1 MMRRFVTVLL
11 ALAAV
16 AGLAA
21 TDISGSWNGMLDVGG
36 QKIRVVFHINATETG
51 LTATMDSP
59 DQGAFGLPVARTEF
73 KDPKLELVMDVPSI
87 TYSGELKEGM
97 IAGTFKQAGM
107 EFPLNLQREALE
119 KPVYI
124 RPQEPKEPFGYRIEE
139 VLFSNPK
146 AGIELAGTLTLPQGE
161 GVFPVVVLISGSGP
175 QNRDEELM
183 GHKPFWVIADHLTR
197 NGIAVLRYD
206 DRGVD
211 GSGGETSTGTTYDF
225 ATDALAAVNYLKSRP
240 EFSFIG
246 LVGHSEGGIIAPIV
260 ASQSD
265 EVDFIVMLAGTGIRG
280 DKLLQAQGELI
291 AQASGMEK
299 EEVNRIM
306 EVNAGAFR
314 LALQAQDLASFETEL
329 RAYLKEKMDDG
340 TIEIPEGITY
350 DELFRMQMDSV
361 ANPWMYEFIR
371 LDPAQWL
378 KKVTCP
384 VLALNGSKDL
394 QVPAKQNF
402 PAIGEALE
410 EAGNKDYTLREYPG
424 LNHLFQECETGH
436 PDEYARIEQTFAP
449 VVLDEMTAWIKAR
462 TIQK

>member
-1 MMRRFVTVLL
+1 
-11 ALAAV
+11 
-16 AGLAA
+16 
-21 TDISGSWNGMLDVGG
+21 
-36 QKIRVVFHINATETG
+36 
-51 LTATMDSP
+51 
-59 DQGAFGLPVARTEF
+59 
-73 KDPKLELVMDVPSI
+73 
-87 TYSGELKEGM
+87 
-97 IAGTFKQAGM
+97 
-107 EFPLNLQREALE
+107 
-119 KPVYI
+119 
-124 RPQEPKEPFGYRIEE
+124 
-139 VLFSNPK
+139 
-146 AGIELAGTLTLPQGE
+146 
-161 GVFPVVVLISGSGP
+161 
-175 QNRDEELM
+175 
-183 GHKPFWVIADHLTR
+183 
-197 NGIAVLRYD
+197 
-206 DRGVD
+206 
-211 GSGGETSTGTTYDF
+211 
-225 ATDALAAVNYLKSRP
+225 
-240 EFSFIG
+240 
-246 LVGHSEGGIIAPIV
+246 
-260 ASQSD
+260 
-265 EVDFIVMLAGTGIRG
+265 
-280 DKLLQAQGELI
+280 
-291 AQASGMEK
+291 MEK

-402 PAIGEALE
+402 PAISEALE